1 MKIIVA
7 GDYCPQNRLSG
18 LCDSNGNIYDVID
31 ERIVNRL
38 KKADLS
44 IVNLEAPIRKGSASP
59 IKKSG
64 PNLCANENSIIF
76 IKKCGFNMVT
86 LANNHLRDYGD
97 DSVIHTMEKL
107 EEAHIEYVGA
117 GRNLTDANRTLYKK
131 IGDKTVAVINACEE
145 EYSIATET
153 TPGSNP
159 LRPIRQY
166 YQILEAK
173 KKADFILVITHG
185 GIEHF
190 QYPTSEM
197 INKYRFFIDAGASA
211 VVNHHQHCYS
221 GYEIYKG
228 KPIFYGLG
236 NFCFDHTRKRND
248 IWNKGFIVDFNI
260 EEELKFEIL
269 PYTQCN
275 EEANVNLLPEY
286 EVLEFKKEISDIN
299 RIINDEKKLRKEID
313 RFEDRTGDFY
323 LQGVMPNFGRFD
335 RIPLFRKLASIFFS
349 KSQIRF
355 LFDIVNCESHRTRF
369 LQKLNES
376 I

>member
-18 LCDSNGNIYDVID
+18 LCDSNDNICDVID

-44 IVNLEAPIRKGSASP
+44 IVNLEAPIRKGSTTP

-64 PNLCANENSIIF
+64 PNLCANENSTIF
-76 IKKCGFNMVT
+76 IKKCGFNTVT

-117 GRNLTDANRTLYKK
+117 GWNLTDANRILYKK

-173 KKADFILVITHG
+173 NLADFILVITHG

-190 QYPTSEM
+190 QYPTNEM

-211 VVNHHQHCYS
+211 VVNHHQHCFS

-236 NFCFDHTRKRND
+236 NFCFDHPHKRND
-248 IWNKGFIVDFNI
+248 IWNKGFIVEFNI

-269 PYTQCN
+269 PYTQCD
-275 EEANVNLLPEY
+275 EQAKVNLLPEY
-286 EVLEFKKEISDIN
+286 EVVEFEKEIRDIN
-299 RIINDEKKLRKEID
+299 GIIHDEIKLRKEID
-313 RFEDRTGDFY
+313 DFEERTGDFY
-323 LQGVMPNFGRFD
+323 LQGVVPNFSRLD
-335 RIPLFRKLASIFFS
+335 RIPLFRKFAKIFVS
-349 KSQIRF
+349 QSQIRF
-355 LFDIVNCESHRTRF
+355 LFDVVNCESHRTRF
-369 LQKLNES
+369 LQRLKKS